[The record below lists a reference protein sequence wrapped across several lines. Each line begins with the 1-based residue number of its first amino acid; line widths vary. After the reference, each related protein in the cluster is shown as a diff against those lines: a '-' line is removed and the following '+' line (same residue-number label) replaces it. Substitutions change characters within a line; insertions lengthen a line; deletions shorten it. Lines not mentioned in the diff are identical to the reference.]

1 MRVHTRGPWHIHV
14 RNSHRLH
21 VDGDEVIIA
30 TEGNKPPVAFLH
42 PVYLSCDLK
51 GKSEHRAWDRAVQ
64 EVKAN
69 AALIAAAP
77 ELLEALKG
85 VLDLME
91 NWHALE
97 GTPSMTEQF
106 GAGRKA
112 IAKAEGGAA

>member
-1 MRVHTRGPWHIHV
+1 MSIKHTQGPWHIHV

-30 TEGNKPPVAFLH
+30 PEGNKPPVAFLH

-51 GKSEHRAWDRAVQ
+51 GKSEHRAWERAVQ

-77 ELLEALKG
+77 DLLQALRDILAYSG
-85 VLDLME
+85 IDPDADTRMGLREV
-91 NWHALE
+91 NA
-97 GTPSMTEQF
+97 
-106 GAGRKA
+106 ARAA
-112 IAKAEGGAA
+112 IAKAEGRPS